1 MFVQVKNRIQEMD
14 ESKIDTQRI
23 RRAAQTTEPSFSRKL
38 ALFYNAPVVTFW
50 YNILFYAIFL
60 AFVSYTVLVDFHH
73 FEVGWDEILLFTWVF
88 SFLVEE
94 SRKVRLCGS
103 MKTLP
108 KDNYTKNYSA
118 TKFKNLANKS
128 T

>member
-1 MFVQVKNRIQEMD
+1 MD
-14 ESKIDTQRI
+14 HEPKLDTQRM
-23 RRAAQTTEPSFSRKL
+23 RRAAQSTEPSFGRKL

-50 YNILFYAIFL
+50 YNILFYAVFL

-94 SRKVRLCGS
+94 SRKVS
-103 MKTLP
+103 MLFSFLASTAC
-108 KDNYTKNYSA
+108 D
-118 TKFKNLANKS
+118 NLACTS
-128 T
+128 TDT